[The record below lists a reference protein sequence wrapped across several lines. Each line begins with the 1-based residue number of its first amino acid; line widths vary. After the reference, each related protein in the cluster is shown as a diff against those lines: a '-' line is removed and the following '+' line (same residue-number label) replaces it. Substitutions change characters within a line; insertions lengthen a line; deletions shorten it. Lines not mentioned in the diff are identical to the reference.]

1 MSSLVTTASVWTAD
15 DPSAKKRQST
25 MRKTIK
31 LRADQ
36 QDVGDYEETTVELE
50 KYGKMT
56 PGTIDDQ
63 KEYNSNRN
71 QRVNELL
78 NQITSSDTASD
89 NNTLGDFKPM
99 APPSLNVKRDMES
112 GGEVKQYVPPP
123 PSYLKAT
130 IDRANGQTAS
140 PGQVGYSYGQ
150 NNGSNYQQ
158 SYGLPMTQTANKP
171 YYANMGIGQGGS
183 TSDKMME
190 KINYMIHLL
199 EESQSEKTNN
209 ITEEFILYTFL
220 GVFIIFIVDSFSRT
234 GKYVR

>member
-1 MSSLVTTASVWTAD
+1 
-15 DPSAKKRQST
+15 

-31 LRADQ
+31 LRSDPQ
-36 QDVGDYEETTVELE
+36 SSDETTLESE
-50 KYGKMT
+50 KYGKMS
-56 PGTIDDQ
+56 PSTIEDQ
-63 KEYNSNRN
+63 QSYNSNRN
-71 QRVNELL
+71 NRVNELL
-78 NQITSSDTASD
+78 NQITSSDTSSD

-99 APPSLNVKRDMES
+99 TPPSLNVKRDMES

-130 IDRANGQTAS
+130 IDRATAFNGVQSSAPKTF
-140 PGQVGYSYGQ
+140 
-150 NNGSNYQQ
+150 SNYQQ
-158 SYGLPMTQTANKP
+158 SYGQVANKP
-171 YYANMGIGQGGS
+171 YYAGMGIGSGGGAAS
-183 TSDKMME
+183 GSDKMME

-220 GVFIIFIVDSFSRT
+220 GVFIIFIVDSFSRG